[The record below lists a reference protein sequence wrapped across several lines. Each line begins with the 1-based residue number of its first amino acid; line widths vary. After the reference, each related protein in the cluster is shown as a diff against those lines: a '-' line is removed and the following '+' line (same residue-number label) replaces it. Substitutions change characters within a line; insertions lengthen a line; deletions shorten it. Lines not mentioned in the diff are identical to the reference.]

1 MITTCNFLM
10 KVVSKLYDFLLD
22 VYDVLKDMKLHA
34 LLDRRE
40 FYYKEIG
47 LLRQTMNACQAKEED
62 IKAEIAS
69 LEEEINMLK

>member
-1 MITTCNFLM
+1 MIATCDFLM

-22 VYDVLKDMKLHA
+22 VYDVLKGMKLHA
-34 LLDRRE
+34 LLDKRE
-40 FYYKEIG
+40 FCYKEIG
-47 LLRQTMNACQAKEED
+47 LLRHAVEDCHTKEDD